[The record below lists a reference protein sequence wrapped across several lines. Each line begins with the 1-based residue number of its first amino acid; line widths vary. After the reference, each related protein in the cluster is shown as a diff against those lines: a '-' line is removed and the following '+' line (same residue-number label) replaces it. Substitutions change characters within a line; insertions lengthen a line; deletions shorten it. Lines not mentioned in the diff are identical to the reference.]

1 MEDELEEEVADVEE
15 SILIKDIL
23 HRLFSFRRR
32 GRGLR

>member
-23 HRLFSFRRR
+23 YRSFSFRRR
-32 GRGLR
+32 RRR